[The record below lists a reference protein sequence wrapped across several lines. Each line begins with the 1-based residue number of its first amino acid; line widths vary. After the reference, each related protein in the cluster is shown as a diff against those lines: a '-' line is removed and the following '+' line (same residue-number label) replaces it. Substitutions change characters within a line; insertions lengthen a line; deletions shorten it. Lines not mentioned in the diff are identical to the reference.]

1 MKITN
6 APGPMVQPVASSQ
19 AAADAKA
26 RVIAK
31 YATAP
36 AVTQTPAHSI
46 NQNSVSP
53 EEMSAIVPY
62 EKEEE
67 AQVEQEVAEEVKE
80 EVKPTQTESNQYVLL
95 ARKEKALRAKAQQQE
110 QQFKQ
115 REQDLQQREQ
125 EIAKIKSEYES
136 GYISKQRL
144 KERTLDALAE
154 AGVSYDEVT
163 QQQIDAGSVSPA
175 VRAQLERLEARLAK
189 QDEELA
195 RQRKGSEEQQG
206 EAYKAAVRQIRQD
219 ATDLVSSDPEFE
231 MIKATNSVKDVVE
244 LIEATFKDEGR
255 VMTVEEAAKE
265 VEQHLLEEIDKL
277 TRIEKIKKRLATKP
291 AAQER
296 TNAQPPLN
304 KQPQPMKTLTNATS
318 STRQLS
324 AKERAI
330 LAFKGELK
338 S

>member
-1 MKITN
+1 MKVTPTAGPVIQQ
-6 APGPMVQPVASSQ
+6 PGPSGQAQADARERAMAKLTQPVQ
-19 AAADAKA
+19 
-26 RVIAK
+26 
-31 YATAP
+31 
-36 AVTQTPAHSI
+36 HSV
-46 NQNSVSP
+46 NQNSIAP
-53 EEMSAIVPY
+53 EEMSAIIPPSQEAPELV
-62 EKEEE
+62 EEVTEEVTTTAKEEQK
-67 AQVEQEVAEEVKE
+67 AKE
-80 EVKPTQTESNQYVLL
+80 TESNQYVLL

-110 QQFKQ
+110 AQFKQ
-115 REQDLQQREQ
+115 REQALQQREQ
-125 EIAKIKSEYES
+125 EINKIKSEYES

-154 AGVSYDEVT
+154 AGVTYDEVT
-163 QQQIDAGSVSPA
+163 QAQIDAGSVAPA

-189 QDEELA
+189 QDEELTKF
-195 RQRKGSEEQQG
+195 RKGSEEQQG

-219 ATDLVSSDPEFE
+219 AQELVSQDPEFE

-265 VEQHLLEEIDKL
+265 VEAHLLEEIDKL
-277 TRIEKIKKRLATKP
+277 TRLEKIKKRLAPKP

-296 TNAQPPLN
+296 TNAQPPQS

-318 STRQLS
+318 STRQMS